1 MAHHEVALMSEA
13 AAPTSSRPPRRRGP
27 PRQTTVNNIE
37 QVTPKLLRLT
47 VGGDELEG
55 FGPPKPGAHIKLF
68 FPDAASAWN
77 PKDPDAPRPPS
88 RTYTPLHYDP
98 AARSMQIDF
107 VMHGAGL
114 AAGWAQQA
122 RVGDTLYLA
131 GPGGGYEVPQDI
143 RTIVLVA
150 DETSMPAA
158 SMVIEAVPAACA
170 VQVLCEIPDAAEERG
185 LSPVRAVSP
194 RWMHRGSDQGGTLLE
209 RAVANLDPPEDTYW
223 WVACEAGA
231 MRRIRTQLLKDRKVA
246 PSHVHTRGYWR
257 LGETNYPDHDY
268 GDS

>member
-1 MAHHEVALMSEA
+1 MSET
-13 AAPTSSRPPRRRGP
+13 APISTRPPRRRGP
-27 PRQTTVNNIE
+27 PRQTTVSSIE

-47 VGGDELEG
+47 VAGGELEG

-68 FPDAASAWN
+68 FPDAASSWN

-88 RTYTPLHYDP
+88 RTYTPLRYDP
-98 AARSMQIDF
+98 AARSMQIEF
-107 VMHGAGL
+107 VKHGHGL

-122 RVGDTLYLA
+122 KIGDTLYLA
-131 GPGGGYEVPQDI
+131 GPGGGYEVPPDI

-150 DETSMPAA
+150 DETAMPAA
-158 SMVIEAVPAACA
+158 GMVVEAVPAACA
-170 VQVLCEIPDAAEERG
+170 VHALYEIPDSAEERSLG
-185 LSPVRAVSP
+185 SVRPVSP
-194 RWMHRGSDQGGTLLE
+194 TWLPRGNAQASTLLE
-209 RAVANLDPPEDTYW
+209 RAVAELDVPGDAYW
-223 WVACEAGA
+223 WIACEAGA
-231 MRRIRTQLLKDRKVA
+231 MRRIRTHLLKERKVA